1 MLFLADEI
9 VNEHLY
15 KSRFL
20 SGYIEKT
27 NSLDTIMSPQILLI
41 LFAVFA
47 SCLQRSTAMDSDESF
62 KSLLG
67 MQSRDR
73 PLSNDSVTTSAEN
86 SADYMLRLLKMFG
99 PIQGNT
105 MLGFTDIGEL
115 ICNRCEIFLIPNVKM
130 CCGLV
135 SFHQPIY
142 WAG

>member
-62 KSLLG
+62 KSLFG

-73 PLSNDSVTTSAEN
+73 PPSNDSVTTSAEN

-115 ICNRCEIFLIPNVKM
+115 ICNRCEIFLIPNVKT

-135 SFHQPIY
+135 SFHLPIL
-142 WAG
+142 

>member
-15 KSRFL
+15 KPRFL
-20 SGYIEKT
+20 SGYIEET

-47 SCLQRSTAMDSDESF
+47 SCLQRSTAMNSDESF

-115 ICNRCEIFLIPNVKM
+115 ICNRCEIFFIPNVKT

-142 WAG
+142 